1 MVDLIERHIMQ
12 DYLPE
17 ALSYC
22 TNCPGLLPIAV
33 FILFLLTG
41 VWRDCLIQVLELEFY
56 IKLGVYS

>member
-1 MVDLIERHIMQ
+1 MQ